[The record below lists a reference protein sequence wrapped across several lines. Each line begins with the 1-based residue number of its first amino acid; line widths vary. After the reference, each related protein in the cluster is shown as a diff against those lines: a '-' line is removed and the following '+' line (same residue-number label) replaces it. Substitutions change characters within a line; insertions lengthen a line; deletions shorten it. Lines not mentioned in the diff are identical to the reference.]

1 MARSSGI
8 RKYAANALVLSAVS
22 LFMRTVAVSFNAYV
36 AGKIGAEGMGLY
48 SLISS
53 VYTFAVTFA
62 TSGVNLAVTRL
73 VAEALGRGDGTG
85 AKTAVRKCALYALAF
100 GSAATVLLFCS
111 SAFIGERLLGDART
125 VVSLRALS
133 LSMLPIALSSV
144 YSGYFTAVRRVPKS
158 AAAGIFEQAVKIT
171 VTVRALTL
179 LLPDGLEYACLA
191 LVGGGM
197 IAEIASFLFIYVC
210 YLFDKR
216 KLARISSGEPSP
228 VKTGKLLGIAL
239 PVAASAYVRSGLVT
253 VEHMLIP
260 YCLTVGG
267 ASRGG
272 ALASYGILHS
282 MALPIVLYPAAAL
295 GSFSGL
301 LIPELAECGARGEK
315 RRIRYITERAI
326 TFALVFSIGVAGI
339 ILAFSNM
346 LGVHIYSSDEAGKYI
361 GMLAA
366 LIPIMYLDTTVD
378 NILKGLGQQVY
389 TMGVNITDSCLCVLL
404 VLILLPPFGAAGY
417 VALLYISEIINF
429 SFSVVRL
436 YNTVGFRVDLLRFLA
451 LPLAGIVF
459 SVAAANFVV
468 PGTAVPAMVVKMT
481 LSAIIY
487 FVILFSL
494 GCFDREDRAWML
506 GLIRGDDPE
515 ITRAA
520 GEKRISKNIF
530 AKK

>member
-1 MARSSGI
+1 MTQVSNV
-8 RKYAANALVLSAVS
+8 RKYTANALLLAAVS
-22 LFMRTVAVSFNAYV
+22 LLMRTVAVSFNAYV

-73 VAEALGRGDGTG
+73 VAEALGRGDGRG
-85 AKTAVRKCALYALAF
+85 ARVAVRKCALYAIVF
-100 GSAATVLLFCS
+100 GSAATLLLFAS
-111 SAFIGERLLGDART
+111 SDFVGRRLLGDART

-144 YSGYFTAVRRVPKS
+144 YSGYFTAVRRVSKS

-197 IAEIASFLFIYVC
+197 IAEIASFLFIYIC
-210 YLFDKR
+210 YLIDKR
-216 KLARISSGEPSP
+216 RLPATARDRSSVTG
-228 VKTGKLLGIAL
+228 GKLLGIAL

-282 MALPIVLYPAAAL
+282 MALPIILYPAAAL

-301 LIPELAECGARGEK
+301 LIPELAECSARGES
-315 RRIRYITERAI
+315 RRIKYITERAI
-326 TFALVFSIGVAGI
+326 TFALAFSIGASGI

-346 LGVHIYSSDEAGKYI
+346 LGFFIYDSSEAGKYI
-361 GMLAA
+361 GLLAA

-378 NILKGLGQQVY
+378 CILKGLGQQVY
-389 TMGVNITDSCLCVLL
+389 TMGVNITDSFICVLL
-404 VLILLPPFGAAGY
+404 VLLLLPPFGAVGY
-417 VALLYISEIINF
+417 VMLLYISEIINF
-429 SFSVVRL
+429 AASVVRL
-436 YNTVGFRVDLLRFLA
+436 YNTVGFRIDLLRFVA
-451 LPLAGIVF
+451 LPLAGVIFAV
-459 SVAAANFVV
+459 SAANFIT
-468 PGTAVPAMVVKMT
+468 PGAGVASMIAKM
-481 LSAIIY
+481 LVSAIIY
-487 FVILFSL
+487 VGLLFVL
-494 GCFDREDRAWML
+494 GCFDREDRRW
-506 GLIRGDDPE
+506 IRSIVLKNGG
-515 ITRAA
+515 T
-520 GEKRISKNIF
+520 KNIF